1 MKLSFVI
8 LIHFCI
14 VFPVVAQEYPAKYYG
29 GNENL
34 EGPFKY
40 EMGQVFGA
48 WETYYLYFDK
58 TTNNN
63 KGYFLYT
70 WDTDAG
76 KAYGKGQFEKYK
88 HRGKYI
94 LKYDDRLNDTVIYEY
109 NRELSSDTLY
119 IYTYNN
125 YGYYSDRE
133 FIITLEY
140 VDTTTND
147 QKPIDMIMHTFQ
159 SKDSTISGCYFPIA
173 KRRIRNIRSNFFII
187 NEYDINIQTD
197 HLDSINVIKIIGRE
211 RYNEVIQTGYCE
223 MLKVRKDYIID
234 KKRMIEYESNKYKPD
249 KGARQNRRSYR
260 RYYYGWLTRKKYK
273 EHKKKFSE
281 YELGHNSAAAFSH
294 SESKDGDYEYD
305 QIGLQSN
312 EEGNVYPTYD
322 NTIGIIQDEDNIKHM
337 NVIK

>member
-1 MKLSFVI
+1 MKLIFAI

-14 VFPVVAQEYPAKYYG
+14 VFSVVAQEYPAKYYG

-147 QKPIDMIMHTFQ
+147 QKPIDMVMHSFR
-159 SKDSTISGCYFPIA
+159 SKDNKTTGCYFPIA

-197 HLDSINVIKIIGRE
+197 HLDSINVVKIIGRE

-234 KKRMIEYESNKYKPD
+234 KKRMIEYESNRYKPD

-281 YELGHNSAAAFSH
+281 YELGHNSAGAF
-294 SESKDGDYEYD
+294 E
-305 QIGLQSN
+305 
-312 EEGNVYPTYD
+312 
-322 NTIGIIQDEDNIKHM
+322 
-337 NVIK
+337 